1 MKLFKKNKSLCFLLI
16 VSALYVMVTVL
27 YINPLREKNSKLEE
41 EKAKILSLEQ
51 QSDCVQVLS
60 NQDKI
65 AKDIVLS
72 IEKSIGDLVDINFI
86 NKQYEQG
93 EKSEE
98 LVLELNFSSDLKKLF
113 KIDQKLKE
121 LDLDDSIETIKIEN
135 SQTETDENRKINCS
149 MTFRVV

>member
-51 QSDCVQVLS
+51 QSECVQVLS

-98 LVLELNFSSDLKKLF
+98 LVLELNLKNLF

>member
-1 MKLFKKNKSLCFLLI
+1 M
-16 VSALYVMVTVL
+16 
-27 YINPLREKNSKLEE
+27 
-41 EKAKILSLEQ
+41 
-51 QSDCVQVLS
+51 
-60 NQDKI
+60 
-65 AKDIVLS
+65 
-72 IEKSIGDLVDINFI
+72 VDINFI

-98 LVLELNFSSDLKKLF
+98 LVLELNFSSDLKNLF